1 MADVNETLADIS
13 AELRRMAEAQYEA
26 WANDPSDAPDGRYWS
41 SFLAKL
47 ADRID
52 AAAKRETVASSETQS
67 TIHNEPCECQ
77 TAHNAAAMCE
87 ALERFADVPDED
99 LCELEKH
106 AREMQD
112 HCVYGGGA
120 LEGIILRV
128 RIAKDA
134 LAAPPRNC
142 DRPEIKTLADAI
154 AAASKEIRKPQE
166 LHDAA
171 YSPDMFVAAW
181 LLAEGRRK
189 EGGEA

>member
-1 MADVNETLADIS
+1 MADVNETLAGIS
-13 AELRRMAEAQYEA
+13 AFIREAAQAQYEA
-26 WANDPSDAPDGRYWS
+26 WMNDPNDAPDGRHWS

-52 AAAKRETVASSETQS
+52 AAAVGKQSLPTETVTKC
-67 TIHNEPCECQ
+67 NGVG
-77 TAHNAAAMCE
+77 NAAAMRE
-87 ALERFADVPDED
+87 ALETLLIHFMCDVTLLNDRFTPLFA
-99 LCELEKH
+99 
-106 AREMQD
+106 
-112 HCVYGGGA
+112 
-120 LEGIILRV
+120 IINH
-128 RIAKDA
+128 A

-181 LLAEGRRK
+181 LLAEGRRRK
-189 EGGEA
+189 EKE